1 MLKVNS
7 DAVAQQLDE
16 FVRMALTQS
25 IVIEKPQQ
33 PTVVMLSLDEYQR
46 LQALDDAYL
55 LACARQANKEGYIDH
70 DREIRQ
76 RLAAAMNERRL
87 SRNRESAVRSG
98 SGDAGRATEAAP
110 AEHH

>member
-16 FVRMALTQS
+16 FVRMAVTQS
-25 IVIEKPQQ
+25 IVIEKQQQ
-33 PTVVMLSLDEYQR
+33 PAVVMLSLDEFQR

-55 LACARQANKEGYIDH
+55 AACVRQANTEGYLDH
-70 DREIRQ
+70 DHEIRQ

-87 SRNRESAVRSG
+87 SRNRESAVRSC
-98 SGDAGRATEAAP
+98 SVDAGRATETAP
-110 AEHH
+110 AEHR

>member
-1 MLKVNS
+1 MLKVSS

-25 IVIEKPQQ
+25 IVIEKSQQ
-33 PTVVMLSLDEYQR
+33 PTVVMLSMNEYQR

-55 LACARQANKEGYIDH
+55 VACARQANTEGYIDH
-70 DREIRQ
+70 DHEVRQ
-76 RLAAAMNERRL
+76 RLAAAMNQRRL
-87 SRNRESAVRSG
+87 SRNRESAVRSD
-98 SGDAGRATEAAP
+98 SADAERAAETAP

>member
-1 MLKVNS
+1 MLKVSS

-33 PTVVMLSLDEYQR
+33 PTVVLLSLDEYQR

-55 LACARQANKEGYIDH
+55 AACARQANKEGYIDH
-70 DREIRQ
+70 DHEIRQ